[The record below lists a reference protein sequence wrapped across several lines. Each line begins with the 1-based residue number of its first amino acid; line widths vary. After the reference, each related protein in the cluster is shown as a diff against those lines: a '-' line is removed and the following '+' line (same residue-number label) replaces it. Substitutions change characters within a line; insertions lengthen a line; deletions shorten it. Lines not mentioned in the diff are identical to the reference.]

1 MSKKREHGI
10 DEWKWDDDHDDTPPP
25 PQQQQ
30 QREARKAPKLTV
42 KKYTNS
48 LCSEEAKPN
57 CFSKK
62 SLNGKYPISQFR
74 RFLCT
79 NSHFWPQ
86 NLIQIRS
93 FEFKFWA

>member
-42 KKYTNS
+42 KKYTIS

-62 SLNGKYPISQFR
+62 ALMVSTHSLNLGE
-74 RFLCT
+74 FLCYKFT
-79 NSHFWPQ
+79 LLTTKFDPNS
-86 NLIQIRS
+86 
-93 FEFKFWA
+93 